1 MAVVYSRRFMCG
13 ISLCVGILIRNT
25 LGRRHPNFL
34 SLMGRSPKGSHEPY
48 LVYQGGGCLIP
59 AYRRWICVNY
69 IYRHSAE
76 RTPASALGEGLYQS
90 VIIGLTIVR

>member
-48 LVYQGGGCLIP
+48 LVYQGGTRLSACLLP
-59 AYRRWICVNY
+59 
-69 IYRHSAE
+69 HSE
-76 RTPASALGEGLYQS
+76 RDCIKASLLG
-90 VIIGLTIVR
+90 